1 MTQQNTV
8 QCVGCRLF
16 SLQKHAGMA
25 EQGFGKCALDVDHP
39 GKFQSATFR
48 RFCPDFA
55 EALGPV
61 VEKRVEWLRE
71 RREDRRLM
79 CLNS

>member
-1 MTQQNTV
+1 MTV
-8 QCVGCRLF
+8 QCVSCRLF

-25 EQGFGKCALDVDHP
+25 EQGFGKCSLDVDHP

-61 VEKRVEWLRE
+61 VEKRAVWLRE
-71 RREDRRLM
+71 RQEERRSW
-79 CLNS
+79 CSTS